1 MTSGENEQFLGK
13 SPDGSLVPVIQPF
26 PRSDV
31 PIRLYR
37 PGTRERS
44 LTESQRKELLDFS
57 NPGHLKLSVLSN
69 GINIGDGSIFQTAEF
84 AANQFPYGYS
94 SQAARRIRTIPGEF
108 VLPNDVYVGLNFRE
122 NSPWSLD
129 MVEGKP
135 YLTHAGEAVVPVDF
149 VPRPEYY
156 GKKLSNGQMT
166 EQVAPLYG
174 SKYILSYFLRGGCYY
189 FAVDK
194 ACKFCSLNPTRKDL
208 GADNLAYVKPKIAQE
223 AAELAFASDQ
233 DIKYVNYCS
242 GNDKN
247 NDRGVQHFI
256 DVVRAVK
263 ATSPDNVRHH
273 VITMPPDTLS
283 LLQDLKDAGA
293 GTVNFAIEVFDP
305 GLFAEVCSG
314 KDSLYGRDKFFDAI
328 REGVRVF
335 GEGKTFY
342 NFVGGMEPVENVIKG
357 FETFARMGAAP
368 SVNVFHPDPESA
380 YADRSSPSEEYLM
393 EMAKAQASI
402 YKRYPNFTTI
412 YPVGGSRNS
421 LDTEILRGFFN

>member
-1 MTSGENEQFLGK
+1 MTISENGQSIGN
-13 SPDGSLVPVIQPF
+13 SPDRASLRVLQPY
-26 PRSDV
+26 PRADTPTS
-31 PIRLYR
+31 LYI
-37 PGTRERS
+37 PGTREGS

-57 NPGHLKLSVLSN
+57 NSGHLKLSVLSN
-69 GINIGDGSIFQTAEF
+69 GINIGDGSVFQTAEF
-84 AANQFPYGYS
+84 AANQFSYGYS
-94 SQAARRIRTIPGEF
+94 SQAARQIRTIPGEF

-122 NSPWSLD
+122 GSPWGFD
-129 MVEGKP
+129 VVKGNP
-135 YLTHAGEAVVPVDF
+135 YLTHAGETVAPVDF

-156 GKKLSNGQMT
+156 GKKLSNGQDT

-174 SKYILSYFLRGGCYY
+174 SRYILSYFLRGGCYY
-189 FAVDK
+189 FAVDA

-208 GADNLAYVKPKIAQE
+208 GLDNVAYVRPNIAQE
-223 AAELAFASDQ
+223 VAELAFSSDE
-233 DIKYVNYCS
+233 DIRYVNYCS

-256 DVVRAVK
+256 DVVGAVK
-263 ATSPDNVRHH
+263 AVSPDNVRHH

-283 LLQDLKDAGA
+283 MLQDLKDAGA

-305 GLFAEVCSG
+305 DLFAEVCTG

-335 GEGKTFY
+335 GRGKTFY
-342 NFVGGMEPVENVIKG
+342 NFVGGMEPVGSVIEG

-380 YADRSSPSEEYLM
+380 FADRTSPSEEYLM
-393 EMAKAQASI
+393 EMAKAQSAI
-402 YKRYPNFTTI
+402 YKRYPEFTTI

-421 LDTEILRGFFN
+421 LDTEIFRGFFD